1 MGYTRKKN
9 KTRGGAKKS
18 AQRGRNQ
25 PTNSNLLKFI
35 KEIRQNRTT
44 LMGYNTQSPKSYNYL
59 TNNLNKS
66 YREGY
71 EEGLTKGREEGLK
84 KVIKTETPDSVN
96 LNIMNEWKNLKLL
109 MVYRQQLN
117 MLLIYISPYDAFKRK
132 MSISQ
137 TNPFDRPHKKIDNLL
152 FFYNVLE
159 GVERNIIKSRMN
171 LRKLYKNEVL
181 NSKFGILFNDYRIVN
196 DISHVMENSFIVPL
210 SQLFEI
216 NKPYIK
222 PYLTF
227 LYYKFPEYI
236 TATFIKE
243 ASLDDNDPLDGLIK
257 QMLNYIDAENN
268 TFAPIMNAIENN
280 DVKGLQSAIESY
292 IDSFPPIQVGA
303 PIGVPTP
310 VISQNSRKNFLRERK
325 EANKAK
331 TQKSKSKSPKGTA
344 LPNNGGMTL

>member
-1 MGYTRKKN
+1 MVKGGSYMSRKLKSTSN
-9 KTRGGAKKS
+9 SPLALNSIFDEGFKK
-18 AQRGRNQ
+18 GR
-25 PTNSNLLKFI
+25 TEGLKQGRHEGLT
-35 KEIRQNRTT
+35 KGRT
-44 LMGYNTQSPKSYNYL
+44 
-59 TNNLNKS
+59 
-66 YREGY
+66 EGLKKGR

-117 MLLIYISPYDAFKRK
+117 MLLIDISPYDAFKRK

-137 TNPFDRPHKKIDNLL
+137 TNPFDKPHKKIDDLL

-159 GVERNIIKSRMN
+159 DVERNIIKSRMN

-181 NSKFGILFNDYRIVN
+181 NSKFGILFNDYRIVT

-243 ASLDDNDPLDGLIK
+243 ASLDDNDPLDGLIT

-303 PIGVPTP
+303 PTNVGVPIGVPTP

-331 TQKSKSKSPKGTA
+331 TQKRSKSKSPKGTA
-344 LPNNGGMTL
+344 LPNGGVSL

>member
-9 KTRGGAKKS
+9 NTRGGAKKS

-84 KVIKTETPDSVN
+84 KVLKTETPDTVN

-109 MVYRQQLN
+109 MINRQQLN
-117 MLLIYISPYDAFKRK
+117 MLLIDISPYDAFKRK

-137 TNPFDRPHKKIDNLL
+137 KNPFEKKKVDNLL
-152 FFYNVLE
+152 FFYNLLE
-159 GVERNIIKSRMN
+159 DVERKMIKSRMN
-171 LRKLYKNEVL
+171 LRKLYKNEVI
-181 NSKFGILFNDYRIVN
+181 NSKIGILFDDDRIVN
-196 DISHVMENSFIVPL
+196 DISHAMENTFIIPL
-210 SQLFEI
+210 SQLFQI
-216 NKPYIK
+216 NKKYIQ

-227 LYYKFPEYI
+227 LYYKFPENI
-236 TATFIKE
+236 MAQLKR
-243 ASLDDNDPLDGLIK
+243 DNFDETL
-257 QMLNYIDAENN
+257 QEMLNYIDAENN
-268 TFAPIMNAIENN
+268 TFAPIMNAIDNN

-292 IDSFPPIQVGA
+292 IDNFA
-303 PIGVPTP
+303 PIRVGVPTP
-310 VISQNSRKNFLRERK
+310 VNSQNSRKNFLRERK
-325 EANKAK
+325 EKEKAK